1 MDVAGEWQQEF
12 QEWLQPFLDA
22 LGHKA
27 RRKWAPLYMLG
38 LLGPLE
44 RKSIQPMAQQIAPS
58 QGEQLHHFVAT
69 SGWETAPLETELAR
83 KAQHLVGG
91 PQAYLIV
98 DDTTLPKKGRCSV
111 GVAHQYSGALGKM
124 TNCQTLVSLTLARQ
138 EVPVC
143 IALRL
148 FLPQEWTDDSARCAK
163 AGIPPDRQR
172 HRTKGQIAIEELD
185 RVLSAGVRFGVVL
198 ADAGYGMSAEFR
210 KALSA
215 RGLTWA
221 VGIQRT
227 QKVYPLTVTISPA
240 PLPAQLRGRPPTHP
254 VPNKGRRTVEHVL
267 DALPRHQWRT
277 VRWRRGTKGYLQA
290 RFAVVRVRVADG
302 AELSYGQHLPGEEVW
317 LVGER
322 RSSGERKF
330 YLTNHSAHT
339 PARRIITAIKA
350 RWSCEQGHQQLKEEL
365 GLDHFEGR
373 SWQGL
378 HHHALLT
385 MIALAFLQHLR
396 LRAGG
401 RRAPCRSLGPP
412 LQPALPAV
420 RRAVVA
426 AFGQLS
432 QRCCRCQTIG
442 PAWDLAWS
450 QPRRNY
456 GSITNLK
463 MAK

>member
-1 MDVAGEWQQEF
+1 
-12 QEWLQPFLDA
+12 
-22 LGHKA
+22 
-27 RRKWAPLYMLG
+27 
-38 LLGPLE
+38 
-44 RKSIQPMAQQIAPS
+44 MAQQLAPGD
-58 QGEQLHHFVAT
+58 GEQLHHFIAT
-69 SGWETAPLETELAR
+69 SGWDTAPLEIELAR

-91 PQAYLIV
+91 REAYLIV

-111 GVAHQYSGALGKM
+111 GVAPQYSGAVGKM
-124 TNCQTLVSLTLARQ
+124 TNCQALVSLTVARQ

-148 FLPQEWTDDSARCAK
+148 FLPREWTEDAARCAK
-163 AGIPPDRQR
+163 AGVPPERRR

-185 RVLSAGVRFGVVL
+185 RVRSAGVHFGTVL

-210 KALSA
+210 QALSA

-227 QKVYPLTVTISPA
+227 QRVYPLTGQVHP
-240 PLPAQLRGRPPTHP
+240 PVVPMVLRGRPPQHP
-254 VPNKGRRTVEHVL
+254 MPTAERQSVEAVL
-267 DALPRHQWRT
+267 HALPASHWRT
-277 VRWRRGTKGYLQA
+277 VTWRRGTKGKLQA

-302 AELSYGQHLPGEEVW
+302 AELAYGQHLPGEEVW

-322 RSSGERKF
+322 RTTGERKF
-330 YLTNHSAHT
+330 HLTNHPGHT
-339 PARRIITAIKA
+339 AARTIIAAIKA
-350 RWSCEQGHQQLKEEL
+350 RWSCEQGHQQLKAEL

-401 RRAPCRSLGPP
+401 RRTPRCSLGPP
-412 LQPALPAV
+412 PQPTLPAV
-420 RRAVVA
+420 RRALA
-426 AFGQLS
+426 AALGQPVL
-432 QRCCRCQTIG
+432 RCPQCQTIT
-442 PAWDLAWS
+442 LAWGLIAQS
-450 QPRRNY
+450 PLRNY
-456 GSITNLK
+456 ETVTN
-463 MAK
+463 